1 MAASKIPKALTLKQF
16 LLRQQVLGLYRDIQR
31 SLRRVPD
38 KTDREELRQWAR
50 EEFKKNKK
58 QQDEIA
64 IRMLLTQG
72 KRTLR
77 EIEST
82 VILAR

>member
-16 LLRQQVLGLYRDIQR
+16 LLRQQVLSLYRDIQR
-31 SLRRVPD
+31 SLRRVPN
-38 KTDREELRQWAR
+38 KKDRDELRVWAR

-58 QQDEIA
+58 EKDEIV

-72 KRTLR
+72 KRTLQ
-77 EIEST
+77 EIQST